1 MNIHNRKAFPLF
13 FYLSAKTA
21 SRLLWSKSATKSLF
35 EFSKTDRCNAVGV
48 RNDNMTLRFCGFVVF
63 HKTLF
68 LDLFLYVLLFYGNV
82 LCFSGRIVLIREW
95 LFWFGKNCSGS
106 EGVVLNCRAD
116 PRKTRI
122 SVWKKSG
129 AERGL
134 SPRAGEA
141 QWKQVASAIS
151 FRAAEGY
158 WKDETKSDSF
168 IWLHRP

>member
-1 MNIHNRKAFPLF
+1 MDMPKQQVGFYVWQPRQNHCLDFLRQIGAMPSGYGTTTWHFDFATSSFSIKLF
-13 FYLSAKTA
+13 FSISFYMFYCFMEMFCIFLF
-21 SRLLWSKSATKSLF
+21 SR
-35 EFSKTDRCNAVGV
+35 
-48 RNDNMTLRFCGFVVF
+48 
-63 HKTLF
+63 
-68 LDLFLYVLLFYGNV
+68 
-82 LCFSGRIVLIREW
+82 RIVLIQEW
-95 LFWFGKNCSGS
+95 LFWFGKNCSGL

-134 SPRAGEA
+134 SPRAREA

-158 WKDETKSDSF
+158 WKDETKPDSV

>member
-1 MNIHNRKAFPLF
+1 MDMPKQQVGFYVWQPRQNHCLDFLRQIGAMPSGYETTTWHFDFAASWF
-13 FYLSAKTA
+13 F
-21 SRLLWSKSATKSLF
+21 R
-35 EFSKTDRCNAVGV
+35 
-48 RNDNMTLRFCGFVVF
+48 
-63 HKTLF
+63 KTLS
-68 LDLFLYVLLFYGNV
+68 LDLFFICFIVLWKCFAFFY
-82 LCFSGRIVLIREW
+82 FSRRIVLIREW
-95 LFWFGKNCSGS
+95 LFWFGKNCSGL

-158 WKDETKSDSF
+158 WKDETKPDSF